1 MKVLTENIY
10 LRGANRIAY
19 VRRRIPTAIRAAY
32 PPNVT
37 HIIRSLGTADVAL
50 AKKRARK
57 ELTAID
63 EEFEQKREKLDLGQ
77 ASVTSK
83 RIAKL
88 SAKQLDDTIQFF
100 MRSVLQFD
108 DHSRQSGFADG
119 EFDALSE
126 RLTSQRAELGRTL
139 AQGKAI
145 TAFPVLHG
153 FLHLCGLDYAP
164 NEDEAKRASY
174 AFLRGVISTLD
185 HQISR
190 QDGNIV
196 DTDSVAAQGLHPLQI
211 IAPERAPTP
220 VGRETW
226 EKVFEAWNVFTDNRP
241 KSTTISAQTPWRD
254 LRRFAALSDVL
265 YPAQVT
271 PKLMNQFAQDMKSRG
286 LAVDTINERLSK
298 IKAIYRIAVGRE
310 LLTVNPAND
319 TLGYKENTVQ
329 RRQKRRLPFDLTDI
343 NVLFGSEIFVR
354 HARSQGQ
361 SGEASYWIPLLMYY
375 TGARPEEIAGLALS
389 DLIEDSEHGW
399 YFSIVDRPTSE
410 DLDLFSDVPKTHC
423 RTLKNAASL
432 RKVPIAR
439 ELIELGLLRYVSWL
453 KANGSTVLFPTL
465 AKDWHGKLSGSFSK
479 FFGRYMRAKGISDK
493 RKVLY
498 SFRHT
503 MKDLLETAKVP
514 SKYLQRLLG
523 HTTGDGAM
531 TDRYG
536 SDLPFEVTVEH
547 FIRIKFPPIPAKPW
561 EPGKSTVSLTKK
573 EPTETIK

>member
-10 LRGANRIAY
+10 LRGAKKIAY

-37 HIIRSLGTADVAL
+37 HIIRSLGTADLAL
-50 AKKRARK
+50 AKRLARK

-63 EEFEQKREKLDLGQ
+63 EEFEQKREKLDLGR

-83 RIAKL
+83 RIVKL
-88 SAKQLDDTIQFF
+88 SAKQLDDTVQFF

-108 DHSRQSGFADG
+108 EHKRQQGTTDD
-119 EFDALSE
+119 EFDETSE
-126 RLTSQRAELGRTL
+126 RLLSQRAELGRAL
-139 AQGKAI
+139 AQGNGMKM
-145 TAFPVLHG
+145 FPALHG
-153 FLHLCGLDYAP
+153 LLHLCGLNYVPD
-164 NEDEAKRASY
+164 EDEAKRASQ
-174 AFLRGVISTLD
+174 AFLRGAIVTLD

-190 QDGNIV
+190 QTGNIV
-196 DTDSVAAQGLHPLQI
+196 DTDSVAAPVLHPLQI

-220 VGRETW
+220 SGLVTW
-226 EKVFEAWNVFTDNRP
+226 EKVFNEWNAFTDNRP
-241 KSTTISAQTPWRD
+241 KSTTIASQTPWRD
-254 LRRFAALSDVL
+254 LRRFAALSNVL
-265 YPAQVT
+265 YPGQVT
-271 PKLMNQFAQDMKSRG
+271 PKLMNDFATDMKSRG
-286 LAVDTINERLSK
+286 LAVDTINERVSK
-298 IKAIYRIAVGRE
+298 IKAIYRIAVGR
-310 LLTVNPAND
+310 LLLDVNPAMA

-329 RRQKRRLPFDLTDI
+329 RRQKRRLPFDLADL
-343 NVLFGSEIFVR
+343 NVLFGSEIFAG

-361 SGEASYWIPLLMYY
+361 SGEASYWIPLLMHY

-389 DLIEDSEHGW
+389 DLIEDPEHGW

-410 DLDLFSDVPKTHC
+410 DLDLFSDVPKSHC

-439 ELIELGLLRYVSWL
+439 ELIQLGLLRYVSWL
-453 KANGSTVLFPTL
+453 QARGSTVLFPTL
-465 AKDWHGKLSGSFSK
+465 VKDWHGKLSGSFSK
-479 FFGRYMRAKGISDK
+479 FFGRYMRAQGISDK

-531 TDRYG
+531 TDGYG

-547 FIRIKFPPIPAKPW
+547 FARIKFPHIPAKPW
-561 EPGKSTVSLTKK
+561 EPGKSSVSLTKK
-573 EPTETIK
+573 KT